1 MPLRKNGTLI
11 GRAVAITGLS
21 VAALALPSGASAAT
35 TTTASCPTQPATTK
49 AFAKIGDNAD
59 YSLAPNGSF
68 ENGSTGW
75 TLSNAK
81 LVNGNE
87 TVGILGGL
95 KSIALGGGIIS
106 GQASVVSPEFCV
118 DQSHP
123 YFRFLLKA
131 NGPVGLMNI
140 GVQYTD
146 EAGTL
151 KTQSV
156 QSNVATNLL
165 PGKWKASE
173 LNPLS
178 LNIPL
183 VNDGGQTAK
192 VRLVFSSPM
201 SLLGFSYNIDN
212 VLVDPYRRG

>member
-1 MPLRKNGTLI
+1 MPLRKQGTFKGLM
-11 GRAVAITGLS
+11 AVAGLGLG
-21 VAALALPSGASAAT
+21 ALAVPGIAAAQT
-35 TTTASCPTQPATTK
+35 TAAASCPTQPVTTK

-68 ENGSTGW
+68 ETGTTGW

-81 LVNGNE
+81 VVSGNE
-87 TVGILGGL
+87 TLGILPGA
-95 KSIALGGGIIS
+95 KSLALGGGIIS
-106 GQASVVSPEFCV
+106 GATKITSPEFCV

-131 NGPVGLMNI
+131 NGPVGIMSI
-140 GVQYTD
+140 AVQYTD
-146 EAGTL
+146 AAGL
-151 KTQSV
+151 QKTQTV
-156 QSNVATNLL
+156 QSNVASNIL
-165 PGKWKASE
+165 PGKWKASD

-201 SLLGFSYNIDN
+201 SMLGSSYNIDN